1 MVTFASHVLR
11 IYVWGSWRGGPNPI
25 SQEIVF
31 SNPSSNPTI
40 PACVAQIEVP
50 FSFFYFFFLNP
61 SPSAHNPISQ
71 PLKKGKSQLPFYPFT
86 TLNQWRRH
94 NLFIPSKPLFSS
106 VLRTAFKIKHTHTKT
121 YRNKAAGNMYTSS
134 TSLQSI
140 KHGKSPTS
148 WLDRCCFSEL
158 KDEVITAS
166 QTFSL
171 VRHSKGVSW

>member
-1 MVTFASHVLR
+1 MLISHCKTDQAISVDQIKR
-11 IYVWGSWRGGPNPI
+11 VVRGGGGRGGLPNPI

-31 SNPSSNPTI
+31 CTKSHF
-40 PACVAQIEVP
+40 PA
-50 FSFFYFFFLNP
+50 S
-61 SPSAHNPISQ
+61 
-71 PLKKGKSQLPFYPFT
+71 KKGKTQLPFYPFMT
-86 TLNQWRRH
+86 FNQWRRH

-106 VLRTAFKIKHTHTKT
+106 VLTTAFKIKHTHTKT
-121 YRNKAAGNMYTSS
+121 YRNKDAGNMYTSS

-171 VRHSKGVSW
+171 VRHSKGVS